1 MQYFYFIRYGSNNRF
16 YHASKRNMHYTSHF
30 NRKDIMSKQSAVTKR
45 INVVGRRIKNLR
57 HARNMSIE
65 DLSKKTSVSSV
76 TISNIEKGIYSPKLC
91 TILEIASAL
100 DTTITFLVEDVDEPR
115 IFKIEKD
122 KQKLVSAD
130 GVTMHDFS
138 PVMMD
143 KRVSVY
149 LMEME
154 QGVTTTR
161 HDSFDGNEFVN
172 VLSGCI
178 SVEIEDKKIN
188 LDEGESLYFHGSYH
202 HVLRAE
208 KKSRIIFI
216 SIFT

>member
-1 MQYFYFIRYGSNNRF
+1 MS
-16 YHASKRNMHYTSHF
+16 
-30 NRKDIMSKQSAVTKR
+30 RKSAITKR
-45 INVVGRRIKNLR
+45 INIVGRRIKNLR
-57 HARNMSIE
+57 RARNMSIE

-76 TISNIEKGIYSPKLC
+76 TISNIENGIYSPKLN
-91 TILEIASAL
+91 TILEIARAL
-100 DTTITFLVEDVDEPR
+100 DTTITFLVEDVDEPH

-122 KQKLVSAD
+122 RRRLVSAD

-138 PVMMD
+138 TIMMD
-143 KRVSVY
+143 KRVFLY

-178 SVEIEDKKIN
+178 SVDIENKKIR

-202 HVLRAE
+202 HILRAE
-208 KKSRIIFI
+208 VKSRIIFI